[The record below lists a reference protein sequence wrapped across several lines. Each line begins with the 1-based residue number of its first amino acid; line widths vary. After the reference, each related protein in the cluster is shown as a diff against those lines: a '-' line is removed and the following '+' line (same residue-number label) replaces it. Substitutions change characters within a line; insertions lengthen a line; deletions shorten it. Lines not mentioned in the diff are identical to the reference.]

1 MKLKLVYITRLKNIQ
16 MKKCLII
23 SFAALLNLIY
33 QIFKL
38 ICKLL
43 FKSNKSFFQIKM
55 NFIFII
61 IIIELKKTKN
71 FMRKN
76 LKKSRA
82 VAAKIF
88 NVNIK
93 TLFVFIHRVS
103 NNKLDEQNK
112 MLQDH
117 EKNAFDNLIRSL
129 LRHEIL
135 LISQLIFNAI
145 VNWNVLIFIFLYLL
159 NCCSS
164 FMISRFNKRRLTRYD

>member
-1 MKLKLVYITRLKNIQ
+1 
-16 MKKCLII
+16 
-23 SFAALLNLIY
+23 
-33 QIFKL
+33 
-38 ICKLL
+38 
-43 FKSNKSFFQIKM
+43 
-55 NFIFII
+55 
-61 IIIELKKTKN
+61 
-71 FMRKN
+71 MRKN